1 MAMRTVT
8 ATAFT
13 RCFAEIQHEVH
24 RETVAVTSHSRVTGY
39 FVSPEDYA
47 EFEALRQKARK
58 SLVVGKL
65 PEETVRQL
73 AETRMDSRHA
83 ELDALM
89 ND

>member
-1 MAMRTVT
+1 MRTFT

-24 RETVAVTSHSRVTGY
+24 REPVAVTSHSRVTGY

-47 EFEALRQKARK
+47 EFEALRKKARK

-73 AETRMDSRHA
+73 AASRMDPRHA
-83 ELDALM
+83 ALDGLM